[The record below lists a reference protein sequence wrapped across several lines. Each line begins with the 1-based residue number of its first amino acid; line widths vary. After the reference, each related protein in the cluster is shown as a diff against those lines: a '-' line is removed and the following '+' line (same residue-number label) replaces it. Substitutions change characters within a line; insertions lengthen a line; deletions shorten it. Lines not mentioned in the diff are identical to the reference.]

1 MVGRAGVERGV
12 AGGGVGS
19 SRGRG
24 GEGARCSKVGIG
36 IINSEASQFFSSP
49 LTNKTFTQNCVC
61 DSVCVY
67 FVSESVLC
75 VFKFGL

>member
-12 AGGGVGS
+12 AGGGA
-19 SRGRG
+19 GRG

-49 LTNKTFTQNCVC
+49 LNTLTKP
-61 DSVCVY
+61 
-67 FVSESVLC
+67 LH
-75 VFKFGL
+75 